1 MGHATG
7 RFPSLVSLQL
17 ILSKIW
23 GIRHMSKGGAHSP
36 NNVAH
41 LALGTVDI
49 KECSSMTETYRSG

>member
-1 MGHATG
+1 
-7 RFPSLVSLQL
+7 
-17 ILSKIW
+17 
-23 GIRHMSKGGAHSP
+23 MSKGGAHSP